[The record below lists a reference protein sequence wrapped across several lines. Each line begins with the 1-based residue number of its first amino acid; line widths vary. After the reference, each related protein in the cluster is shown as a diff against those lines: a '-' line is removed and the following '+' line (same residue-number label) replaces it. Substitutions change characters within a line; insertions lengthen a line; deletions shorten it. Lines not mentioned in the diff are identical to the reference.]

1 MKSRKDIL
9 KQNAL
14 HVTRSTLREKGF
26 TLVELL
32 VIIFIVSMISAVSI
46 ANFRQGDRQK
56 QAVIAFDTVS
66 NALRVAQ
73 NYTLSG
79 RSTNNPSAA
88 CRTPQYYAV
97 NFTYTN
103 TMTITALN
111 NNNAGCGSTPDVI
124 ETFRLPPNTR
134 IRASGMLLNGIVANT
149 NMVIQFRLPFAAVQ
163 ASKDSGTYAN
173 FTTARITVE
182 STDGSVSKVLTIDGV
197 SGKVGE

>member
-1 MKSRKDIL
+1 MKKIKNFKLKIL
-9 KQNAL
+9 NSQ
-14 HVTRSTLREKGF
+14 VGF
-26 TLVELL
+26 TLIE
-32 VIIFIVSMISAVSI
+32 VIVVVFIVAIISAVSI

-56 QAVIAFDTVS
+56 QVVIAFDTIS

-97 NFTYTN
+97 NFTYAT
-103 TMTITALN
+103 TLTITALN
-111 NNNAGCGSTPDVI
+111 NNNAGCGLTPDVI

-149 NMVIQFRLPFAAVQ
+149 NMVIQFRPPFATVQ